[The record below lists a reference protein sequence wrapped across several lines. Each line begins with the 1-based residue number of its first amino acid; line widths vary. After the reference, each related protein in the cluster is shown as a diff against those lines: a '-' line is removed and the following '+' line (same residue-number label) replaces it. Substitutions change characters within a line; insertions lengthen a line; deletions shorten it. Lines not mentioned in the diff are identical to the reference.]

1 MGAGPAELQA
11 CVAEDKK
18 QGAISVPRQ
27 ATVQVPIMAPGKV
40 VGLKEQE
47 PKSWNTANLGQRLGA
62 DAMSAGIAGGLV
74 APVICAIDKYVQRVL
89 KQKSMINKTNK
100 NAEQLSRMHL
110 ANVP

>member
-18 QGAISVPRQ
+18 QSAISISKE
-27 ATVQVPIMAPGKV
+27 AAVQVPMAPGKV

-62 DAMSAGIAGGLV
+62 DAMSAGLAGGLV
-74 APVICAIDKYVQRVL
+74 APVICAIDKYV
-89 KQKSMINKTNK
+89 
-100 NAEQLSRMHL
+100 
-110 ANVP
+110 